1 MKKFLVMALAAMALM
16 AACKK
21 DSDSAIPQTSSNFM
35 FFNGVP
41 NTTFGVL
48 IDSVRISSGVPFGQ
62 ATAYRS
68 FKAQAYNLYLY
79 NTAAPN
85 VLINFG
91 QVNLRNG
98 KYISTYLG
106 IDTTNAIPGGLRLT
120 LAEDDLSAVP
130 AQQARY
136 RVVDMSDTYKTLR
149 NNKTALAMDFRVDSS
164 RYIYGFRAMQFTAFS
179 TFKTIRGDSSYKLN
193 VNWVDSTKQLGTFPM
208 NLQSGKVYTFVA
220 TGNALDSLNF
230 KVFAIQHN

>member
-1 MKKFLVMALAAMALM
+1 MKKFIIIAIAAMAIL

-48 IDSVRISSGVPFGQ
+48 IDTVNISTGVAYGQ
-62 ATAYRS
+62 STTYRS
-68 FKAQAYNLYLY
+68 FKAQAYNLYIY
-79 NTAAPN
+79 DVSKPN

-98 KYISTYLG
+98 KHISTYLG
-106 IDTTNAIPGGLRLT
+106 IDTTNEVPNGLRMT
-120 LAEDDLSAVP
+120 LAEDDLSNVSGG
-130 AQQARY
+130 QARY
-136 RVVDMSDTYKTLR
+136 RVVDMSDTYKTNR
-149 NNKTALAMDFRVDSS
+149 NNKSALAMDFKVDTS
-164 RYIYGFRAMQFTAFS
+164 RYVWGFRAMQFTAFS
-179 TFKTIRGDSSYKLN
+179 DFKTIQGDSTYHLN
-193 VNWVDSTKQLGTFPM
+193 VNWVDSTKRLGTFPM
-208 NLQSGKVYTFVA
+208 NLQKGKVYTYVA

-230 KVFAIQHN
+230 KVFVVQHN